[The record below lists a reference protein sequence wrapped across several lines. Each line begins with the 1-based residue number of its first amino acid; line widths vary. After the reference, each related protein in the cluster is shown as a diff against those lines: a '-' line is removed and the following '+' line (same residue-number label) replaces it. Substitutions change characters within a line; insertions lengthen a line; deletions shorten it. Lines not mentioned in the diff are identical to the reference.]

1 MKLPGM
7 TLLSFL
13 VMVGNVNAQSNSV
26 YVEQIGSGSTINFTQ
41 TGTGNA
47 IGSSAAKAVVNG
59 NNNTVTI
66 DQIGNT
72 NVAALNAVGD
82 GMNISS
88 ITNGNGNSVAIDCG
102 SSGDCTGSTITNT
115 ITGNGNSLMTNSDN
129 LIDST
134 VNINSDN
141 NTVTINN
148 TSTSIN
154 GAKSNINISGGD
166 GNTVALTQAGAAG
179 ANGHD
184 TDITIV
190 GATNI
195 VDVKQGGGNDSK
207 VNATITGSGNNLSI
221 NSNLP

>member
-1 MKLPGM
+1 MKLPSL
-7 TLLSFL
+7 TFLSFL
-13 VMVGNVNAQSNSV
+13 VMVGNANAQPNSV

-47 IGSSAAKAVVNG
+47 IGNSTAKAVVNG
-59 NNNTVTI
+59 NNNTITVE
-66 DQIGNT
+66 QIGNINT
-72 NVAALNAVGD
+72 AALNAVGT

-88 ITNGNGNSVAIDCG
+88 ITNGNGNSVSIDCG
-102 SSGDCTGSTITNT
+102 SSGDCTGSSITNT
-115 ITGNGNSLMTNSDN
+115 ITGNGNQLTTNSDN

-134 VNINSDN
+134 VTINSDN

-148 TSTSIN
+148 TSTSIS
-154 GAKSNINISGGD
+154 GSKSNINISGGN
-166 GNTVALTQAGAAG
+166 GNAVTLTQAGVAG

-190 GATNI
+190 GATNN

-207 VNATITGSGNNLSI
+207 VSATINGSGNILSI
-221 NSNLP
+221 KSNLQ